1 MKITIVTIYD
11 PLPNYGNRL
20 QNYAVQSIFDNLGY
34 ETVTISYAKSVLP
47 LKSKLKAYLMRL
59 TSYQFTKNESYWKS
73 FPYKVSAFDK
83 FNREYIHT
91 QHIKKIDQIKDSDYY
106 VVGSDQVWNPSW
118 YGKDDIKKDLFLLTF
133 ADQSKKVCISPS
145 FGIDALPNEWKSWFA
160 KHLVEFPHLAVREKS
175 GAKII
180 KELTGQEAIVTI
192 DPTLMLDRETWNKIS
207 RCPKNIVLE
216 TPYILTYFLGGRSEK
231 INNDLQVFSQ
241 ENNFAIYN
249 LLDTLQPELYRAGPS
264 EFLYLIDHANLI
276 MTDSFHACVFS
287 FLFGKPFLVYSREG
301 KQNKMMSRI
310 DTLLETFCL
319 ERKYVDSGI
328 PNNLLECDY
337 QKGYEVLTQERHKVM
352 NYLKATMNI
361 Q

>member
-20 QNYAVQSIFDNLGY
+20 QNYAVQSIFEDLDF
-34 ETVTISYAKSVLP
+34 ETVSISYAKSVLP
-47 LKSKLKAYLMRL
+47 LKAKLKAFLMRL
-59 TSYQFTKNESYWKS
+59 TFYQFTKNAAYWKN
-73 FPYKVSAFDK
+73 FPYKVAVFDK
-83 FNREYIHT
+83 FNRQYIHT
-91 QHIKKIDQIKDSDYY
+91 LHIKKINQIRNSDYY

-118 YGKDDIKKDLFLLTF
+118 YSKDDIKKNLFLLTF
-133 ADQSKKVCISPS
+133 TVPSKKICFSPS
-145 FGIDALPNEWKSWFA
+145 FGIDVLPNEWKDWFA
-160 KHLVEFPHLAVREKS
+160 KYLIEFPHLAVREKS

-207 RCPKNIVLE
+207 RCPKNIDLE

-231 INNDLQVFSQ
+231 INNDLQLFSK
-241 ENNFAIYN
+241 ENNFSIYN
-249 LLDTLQPELYRAGPS
+249 LLDTSQPELYRTGPS
-264 EFLYLIDHANLI
+264 EFIYLIDHANLI
-276 MTDSFHACVFS
+276 VTDSFHACVFS

-301 KQNKMMSRI
+301 TQNKMMSRI

-319 ERKYVDSGI
+319 ERKYVDSGF
-328 PNNLLECDY
+328 PNDLLECDY
-337 QKGYEVLTQERHKVM
+337 QKGYEVLSQERKKVM
-352 NYLKATMNI
+352 DYLKAAMNI